1 MFAILESYSSDDRQH
16 LNYTAISTSEEFR
29 RYVILVK
36 DLHRIDLFS
45 LSAKERIAFFLNLYN
60 AMVIHA
66 VIKVGHPVGMVDRR
80 SFNNDFLYVIGG
92 QPYSLG
98 EIKHGILRSNRRAP

>member
-1 MFAILESYSSDDRQH
+1 M
-16 LNYTAISTSEEFR
+16 
-29 RYVILVK
+29 
-36 DLHRIDLFS
+36 DLFS
-45 LSAKERIAFFLNLYN
+45 LSTEERIAFFLNLYN

-66 VIKVGHPVGMVDRR
+66 VIKVGHPAGIVDRR

-98 EIKHGILRSNRRAP
+98 EIKHGILRSNRRAPYSLVKSFGAGDKRLAVSLNF